1 MFRPAGIDTLQFP
14 LGMSR
19 NPIALS
25 WGYTDRAVE
34 LCYLC
39 FHFIDEYCFEAA
51 PITLTL
57 PVRADKVWVHNP
69 TLVLSV
75 LDNEAAAAL
84 TTTHRGLK
92 VVMMNPPP
100 LTVVVGTQDGLD
112 LVPGLIINQVLVAA
126 GVLKPL
132 VAHNPTV
139 VWIVQQIDQP

>member
-1 MFRPAGIDTLQFP
+1 MLRPTSIDTLQFP

-19 NPIALS
+19 NPVALI

-34 LCYLC
+34 FRYLC
-39 FHFIDEYCFEAA
+39 FHFIDEYCFKAA

-69 TLVLSV
+69 TLILGV

-112 LVPGLIINQVLVAA
+112 LIPGLIHQQELPRYTRLV
-126 GVLKPL
+126 KPRC
-132 VAHNPTV
+132 
-139 VWIVQQIDQP
+139 